1 MTLLDRMY
9 CLTKFG
15 ILNLPTS
22 KSAFALGWG
31 WGLTSVVERTA
42 NTHKQDPSVLMGRKK
57 APVVQS
63 IKLVCNLS
71 GPVVDPNA

>member
-1 MTLLDRMY
+1 MTLLDRTY

-22 KSAFALGWG
+22 KSTFALG
-31 WGLTSVVERTA
+31 WGLTSVVERTE

-63 IKLVCNLS
+63 IKLACNLS
-71 GPVVDPNA
+71 GPVFDPNA